1 MHKSRRTNRR
11 FARVTEIQV
20 TAQVVAEL
28 LRKRKGQFVEQ
39 IMRMLSIVQ
48 WPVVPRFAALQQKRI
63 TAAAFG
69 QLIQTRHE
77 SPANLRCVAKRMRI
91 YRHDAIRRIDTIVA
105 SARSQVGVAWKN

>member
-69 QLIQTRHE
+69 QRIQTHHE
-77 SPANLRCVAKRMRI
+77 SPANLRCVAERMRI
-91 YRHDAIRRIDTIVA
+91 HRHDPSGGVDSNVY
-105 SARSQVGVAWKN
+105 SAMSTDV